1 MKILHLS
8 GYLLVVFH
16 VSLCFG
22 SYTKPCFT
30 TGKMGPNERKD
41 GDLNT
46 HHFTLCTIKFPIT
59 GDVIVLSHCVFCSYR
74 MVVSGPGMHFLHQL
88 LENLSPRS
96 TSVSV
101 LKKVVV
107 DRLVFTPPY
116 LFIFFFSV
124 ALLEV

>member
-1 MKILHLS
+1 
-8 GYLLVVFH
+8 
-16 VSLCFG
+16 
-22 SYTKPCFT
+22 
-30 TGKMGPNERKD
+30 
-41 GDLNT
+41 
-46 HHFTLCTIKFPIT
+46 
-59 GDVIVLSHCVFCSYR
+59 